1 MAPMMY
7 GFGDE
12 NPAADTVSVMEE
24 LLIEH
29 ITDIVSY
36 PAPPSEPSSR
46 RTDTVSRGKCT
57 QAQRISTNR
66 GKIKVEDFKFAL
78 RKDPK
83 KLARVEELLFMTEDI
98 ARSVSRPVVLPDLW
112 N

>member
-1 MAPMMY
+1 VAPMMY

-36 PAPPSEPSSR
+36 PAPPSRLRAVLTLFRAESALKLNASRRIEARSKWRTSSSHYGKTRRSSR
-46 RTDTVSRGKCT
+46 VSRSCC
-57 QAQRISTNR
+57 S
-66 GKIKVEDFKFAL
+66 
-78 RKDPK
+78 
-83 KLARVEELLFMTEDI
+83 
-98 ARSVSRPVVLPDLW
+98 
-112 N
+112 